1 MLVLSRKIGQSL
13 LIGSDI
19 RIKVVE
25 IRGQQVR
32 LGLEAPD
39 DVPVIREEL
48 HREVAE
54 TNGRSVVKDGAAVA
68 DLAARM
74 RRQTPKTERPNGTE
88 DDR

>member
-13 LIGSDI
+13 LIGNDI

-54 TNGRSVVKDGAAVA
+54 NNARAANPDGAAVA
-68 DLAARM
+68 ELAARL
-74 RRQTPKTERPNGTE
+74 RRQGTKSE
-88 DDR
+88 PPPGDDR

>member
-1 MLVLSRKIGQSL
+1 MLVLSRKVGQSL
-13 LIGSDI
+13 LIGNDI
-19 RIKVVE
+19 RIKVVD

-54 TNGRSVVKDGAAVA
+54 TNAGSARPDAGAVA
-68 DLAARM
+68 KLAARI
-74 RRQTPKTERPNGTE
+74 RRQAPKAGPPTG
-88 DDR
+88 DDE

>member
-1 MLVLSRKIGQSL
+1 MLVLSRKLGQSL
-13 LIGSDI
+13 LIGKDI

-48 HREVAE
+48 HREIVEGNREAASPDERAVAE
-54 TNGRSVVKDGAAVA
+54 
-68 DLAARM
+68 LAARL
-74 RRQTPKTERPNGTE
+74 RRHARRPGE
-88 DDR
+88 GS

>member
-13 LIGSDI
+13 LIGNDI

-48 HREVAE
+48 HREVADS
-54 TNGRSVVKDGAAVA
+54 NARALAPDPAAVA
-68 DLAARM
+68 ELAARL
-74 RRQTPKTERPNGTE
+74 RRHAPKTESAGE

>member
-1 MLVLSRKIGQSL
+1 MLVLSRKLGQSL
-13 LIGSDI
+13 LIGKDI

-54 TNGRSVVKDGAAVA
+54 GNREAASPDGRAVA
-68 DLAARM
+68 ELAARL
-74 RRQTPKTERPNGTE
+74 RRSPRRSGEGP
-88 DDR
+88 

>member
-13 LIGSDI
+13 LIGNDI

-39 DVPVIREEL
+39 DVPVVREEL
-48 HREVAE
+48 HREVADNNLRA
-54 TNGRSVVKDGAAVA
+54 TAADPAAVA
-68 DLAARM
+68 DLAARL
-74 RRQTPKTERPNGTE
+74 RRHAPRGGSSNG

>member
-13 LIGSDI
+13 LIGNDI

-54 TNGRSVVKDGAAVA
+54 TNAGSAVPEAGAVA
-68 DLAARM
+68 ELAARL
-74 RRQTPKTERPNGTE
+74 RRQAPKAGPPNGDGE
-88 DDR
+88 

>member
-48 HREVAE
+48 QREVAE
-54 TNGRSVVKDGAAVA
+54 TNAGSAAPDAGAVA
-68 DLAARM
+68 DLAARL
-74 RRQTPKTERPNGTE
+74 RRQGPKAAPRGEG
-88 DDR
+88 DK

>member
-13 LIGSDI
+13 LIGNDI

-54 TNGRSVVKDGAAVA
+54 TNVRAAAPDPAAVA
-68 DLAARM
+68 ELAARL
-74 RRQTPKTERPNGTE
+74 RRQGPKPPHGETE
-88 DDR
+88 

>member
-13 LIGSDI
+13 LIGNNI
-19 RIKVVE
+19 RIKVVD

-48 HREVAE
+48 QREVAD
-54 TNGRSVVKDGAAVA
+54 TNAGSAGPDAGAVA
-68 DLAARM
+68 DLAARL
-74 RRQTPKTERPNGTE
+74 RRHGPKAGPPNG
-88 DDR
+88 DDE

>member
-13 LIGSDI
+13 LIGNDI

-48 HREVAE
+48 QREVAE
-54 TNGRSVVKDGAAVA
+54 TNAGSAAPDARAVA
-68 DLAARM
+68 ELAARI
-74 RRQTPKTERPNGTE
+74 RRQAPKAGPPKGDEE
-88 DDR
+88 

>member
-13 LIGSDI
+13 LIGNDI

-54 TNGRSVVKDGAAVA
+54 TNVRSAAPDAGAVA
-68 DLAARM
+68 ELAARL
-74 RRQTPKTERPNGTE
+74 RRQAPKPEPPNK
-88 DDR
+88 DDE

>member
-13 LIGSDI
+13 LIGNDI

-54 TNGRSVVKDGAAVA
+54 TNARSAVPDAAAVA
-68 DLAARM
+68 ELAARL
-74 RRQTPKTERPNGTE
+74 RRQAPKAEPPDE
-88 DDR
+88 DQE